1 MLWPAD
7 FREFFVPISAIL
19 LPAAR
24 GDWPSYDC
32 LEHFSEEVIMIM
44 GLEEIEKIV
53 WEEEKLFL
61 MKQVGIL
68 LIKNHAIKFGDYTLA
83 SGKKSPYYVDLRQT
97 ISSPITVDWIAN
109 SLARII
115 LNEIGRDKIDR
126 ILGVP
131 TAGVPFATVVSQKLG
146 IPLIYYRQARK
157 EHGVRKK
164 VEGNLGRNDRVLIV
178 DDLITT
184 GESVIEAAEV
194 VRDFGGVVNELV
206 VLLDREQG
214 GRERLRSSRIESHV
228 LFKISD
234 AMTWLHSVGLIED
247 RIFET
252 LAKYI
257 EEERQGSSKAST

>member
-1 MLWPAD
+1 
-7 FREFFVPISAIL
+7 
-19 LPAAR
+19 
-24 GDWPSYDC
+24 
-32 LEHFSEEVIMIM
+32 MIKGGVM
-44 GLEEIEKIV
+44 IVRLEEIEKRV

-68 LIKNHAIKFGDYTLA
+68 LIKNSAIKFGDYILS
-83 SGKKSPYYVDLRQT
+83 SGKKSPYYIDLRQT
-97 ISSPITVDWIAN
+97 ISSPITMDWIGN
-109 SLARII
+109 SLTRII
-115 LNEIGRDKIDR
+115 VNEIGRDKIDK

-164 VEGNLGRNDRVLIV
+164 VEGILDRNDRVLVV

-194 VRDFGGVVNELV
+194 VRDQGGVVNELV

-214 GRERLRSSRIESHV
+214 GQQRLRSCRIEPHV

-234 AMTWLHSVGLIED
+234 AMAWLHKVGLID
-247 RIFET
+247 DGIFET
-252 LAKYI
+252 LKKYI
-257 EEERQGSSKAST
+257 EEEGRGAENTPS

>member
-1 MLWPAD
+1 MIV
-7 FREFFVPISAIL
+7 R
-19 LPAAR
+19 
-24 GDWPSYDC
+24 
-32 LEHFSEEVIMIM
+32 LED
-44 GLEEIEKIV
+44 IEKRV

-68 LIKNHAIKFGDYTLA
+68 LIKNNAIKFGDYILT
-83 SGKKSPYYVDLRQT
+83 SGKKSPYYIDLRQT
-97 ISSPITVDWIAN
+97 ISSPITMDWIGN
-109 SLARII
+109 SLSRII
-115 LNEIGRDKIDR
+115 VNEIGKEKIDK

-131 TAGVPFATVVSQKLG
+131 TAGVPFATVVSQKVG

-164 VEGNLGRNDRVLIV
+164 VEGILERNDRVLIV

-194 VRDFGGVVNELV
+194 VRDQGGVVNEMV

-214 GRERLRSSRIESHV
+214 GQRRLRSSRIEPHV

-234 AMTWLHSVGLIED
+234 AMSWLHNVGLIED
-247 RIFET
+247 PIFEI
-252 LAKYI
+252 LRAYI
-257 EEERQGSSKAST
+257 EEESRMAESAPS

>member
-1 MLWPAD
+1 M
-7 FREFFVPISAIL
+7 IL
-19 LPAAR
+19 R
-24 GDWPSYDC
+24 
-32 LEHFSEEVIMIM
+32 LED
-44 GLEEIEKIV
+44 IEQKV

-68 LIKNHAIKFGDYTLA
+68 LIKNNAIKFGDYILA
-83 SGKKSPYYVDLRQT
+83 SGKRSPYYIDLRQT
-97 ISSPITVDWIAN
+97 ISSPTTMDWIAN
-109 SLARII
+109 SLMRII
-115 LNEIGRDKIDR
+115 LNEIGRGKIDK

-164 VEGNLGRNDRVLIV
+164 VEGILERNDRVLII

-184 GESVIEAAEV
+184 GESVIETADV
-194 VRDFGGVVNELV
+194 IRDQGGVVNELA

-214 GRERLRSSRIESHV
+214 GQQRLRATRIEPHA

-234 AMTWLHSVGLIED
+234 AMTWLHKVGLIED
-247 RIFET
+247 KIFET
-252 LAKYI
+252 LIKYI
-257 EEERQGSSKAST
+257 EEESQATSTSSS

>member
-1 MLWPAD
+1 MLLGID
-7 FREFFVPISAIL
+7 
-19 LPAAR
+19 
-24 GDWPSYDC
+24 
-32 LEHFSEEVIMIM
+32 
-44 GLEEIEKIV
+44 EIEKRV

-68 LIKNHAIKFGDYTLA
+68 LIKNDAIKFGDYILA
-83 SGKKSPYYVDLRQT
+83 SGKRSPYYIDLRLT
-97 ISSPITVDWIAN
+97 ISSPITMDWIAN
-109 SLARII
+109 SLTRITI
-115 LNEIGRDKIDR
+115 QEIGKDKIDK

-164 VEGNLGRNDRVLIV
+164 IEGILERNDRVLIV

-194 VRDFGGVVNELV
+194 VRDQGGVVNELV

-214 GRERLRSSRIESHV
+214 GKERLRASRIEPHV

-234 AMTWLHSVGLIED
+234 AMTWLHNVGLIED
-247 RIFET
+247 KIYET
-252 LAKYI
+252 IQKYT
-257 EEERQGSSKAST
+257 EEESQASRITPT

>member
-1 MLWPAD
+1 
-7 FREFFVPISAIL
+7 
-19 LPAAR
+19 
-24 GDWPSYDC
+24 
-32 LEHFSEEVIMIM
+32 MIVR
-44 GLEEIEKIV
+44 LEEIEKRV

-68 LIKNHAIKFGDYTLA
+68 LIKYNAIKFGDYTLT
-83 SGKKSPYYVDLRQT
+83 SGKKSPYYIDLRQT
-97 ISSPITVDWIAN
+97 ISSPITMDWIGN
-109 SLARII
+109 SLTRII
-115 LNEIGRDKIDR
+115 VNEIGRDRIDK

-164 VEGNLGRNDRVLIV
+164 IEGILDRNDRVLIV

-194 VRDFGGVVNELV
+194 VRDQGGVVNELV

-214 GRERLRSSRIESHV
+214 GQQRLRSCRIEPHV

-234 AMTWLHSVGLIED
+234 AMAWLHNVGLIED
-247 RIFET
+247 QIFET
-252 LAKYI
+252 LRNYI
-257 EEERQGSSKAST
+257 EEERSETQSTPS

>member
-1 MLWPAD
+1 MI
-7 FREFFVPISAIL
+7 FGIEAIE
-19 LPAAR
+19 R
-24 GDWPSYDC
+24 R
-32 LEHFSEEVIMIM
+32 
-44 GLEEIEKIV
+44 V

-68 LIKNHAIKFGDYTLA
+68 LIKNNAIKFGDYILA
-83 SGKKSPYYVDLRQT
+83 SGKKSPYYIDLRQT
-97 ISSPITVDWIAN
+97 ISSPITMDWIAN
-109 SLARII
+109 SLMRII
-115 LNEIGRDKIDR
+115 INEIGKDKIDK

-164 VEGNLGRNDRVLIV
+164 IEGILDRNDRVLII

-184 GESVIEAAEV
+184 GESVIETAEV
-194 VRDFGGVVNELV
+194 VRDQGGVVNELV

-214 GRERLRSSRIESHV
+214 GQEKLRSSRIEPHV

-234 AMTWLHSVGLIED
+234 SMDWLHKVGLIED
-247 RIFET
+247 KVFDTVKR
-252 LAKYI
+252 YI
-257 EEERQGSSKAST
+257 EEESQLIQPSNP

>member
-1 MLWPAD
+1 
-7 FREFFVPISAIL
+7 
-19 LPAAR
+19 
-24 GDWPSYDC
+24 
-32 LEHFSEEVIMIM
+32 MIPR
-44 GLEEIEKIV
+44 LEEIERKV

-68 LIKNHAIKFGDYTLA
+68 LIKNNAVKFGDYILT
-83 SGKKSPYYVDLRQT
+83 SGKKSPYYIDLRQT
-97 ISSPITVDWIAN
+97 ISSPITMDWIAN
-109 SLARII
+109 SLTRIVV
-115 LNEIGRDKIDR
+115 NEIGISRIDK

-164 VEGNLGRNDRVLIV
+164 VEGILDRNDRVLIV

-184 GESVIEAAEV
+184 GDSVIEAAEV
-194 VRDFGGVVNELV
+194 VRDQGGVVNEMV

-214 GRERLRSSRIESHV
+214 GEENLRKSRIEPHL

-234 AMTWLHSVGLIED
+234 AMNWLHSVHLISD
-247 RIFET
+247 DIYRALT
-252 LAKYI
+252 SYL
-257 EEERQGSSKAST
+257 EEEKKASIGTAAGG

>member
-1 MLWPAD
+1 MI
-7 FREFFVPISAIL
+7 FGIEAIE
-19 LPAAR
+19 R
-24 GDWPSYDC
+24 R
-32 LEHFSEEVIMIM
+32 
-44 GLEEIEKIV
+44 V

-68 LIKNHAIKFGDYTLA
+68 LIKNNAIKFGDYILA
-83 SGKKSPYYVDLRQT
+83 SGKKSPYYIDLRQT
-97 ISSPITVDWIAN
+97 ISSPITMDWIAN
-109 SLARII
+109 SLTRII
-115 LNEIGRDKIDR
+115 INEIGKDRIDK

-164 VEGNLGRNDRVLIV
+164 IEGILDRNDRVLII

-184 GESVIEAAEV
+184 GESVIETAEV
-194 VRDFGGVVNELV
+194 VRDQGGVVNELV

-214 GRERLRSSRIESHV
+214 GQERLRSSRIEPHV

-234 AMTWLHSVGLIED
+234 SMEWLHKVGLIED
-247 RIFET
+247 KIFDT
-252 LAKYI
+252 VKRYI
-257 EEERQGSSKAST
+257 EEESQPAQPSNP

>member
-1 MLWPAD
+1 
-7 FREFFVPISAIL
+7 
-19 LPAAR
+19 
-24 GDWPSYDC
+24 
-32 LEHFSEEVIMIM
+32 MIF
-44 GLEEIEKIV
+44 GLEEIERRV

-68 LIKNHAIKFGDYTLA
+68 LIKNNAVKFGDYILA
-83 SGKKSPYYVDLRQT
+83 SGKRSPYYIDLRQT
-97 ISSPITVDWIAN
+97 ISSPITMDWIAN
-109 SLARII
+109 SLTRIV
-115 LNEIGRDKIDR
+115 LNEIGKDKIDR

-164 VEGNLGRNDRVLIV
+164 IEGILERNDRVLII

-184 GESVIEAAEV
+184 GESVIEASEV
-194 VRDFGGVVNELV
+194 VRDQGGVVNELV

-214 GRERLRSSRIESHV
+214 GKERLRSSRIEPHV

-234 AMTWLHSVGLIED
+234 AMLWLHTVGLIED
-247 RIFET
+247 RIYDIV
-252 LAKYI
+252 KNYI
-257 EEERQGSSKAST
+257 EEEKKAS

>member
-1 MLWPAD
+1 M
-7 FREFFVPISAIL
+7 IL
-19 LPAAR
+19 R
-24 GDWPSYDC
+24 
-32 LEHFSEEVIMIM
+32 
-44 GLEEIEKIV
+44 LEEIERRV

-68 LIKNHAIKFGDYTLA
+68 LIKNDAIKFGDYILA
-83 SGKKSPYYVDLRQT
+83 SGKKSPYYIDLRLT
-97 ISSPITVDWIAN
+97 ISSPITMDWIAN
-109 SLARII
+109 SLTRII
-115 LNEIGRDKIDR
+115 LNEIGKEKIDK

-164 VEGNLGRNDRVLIV
+164 IEGILDRNDRVLII

-184 GESVIEAAEV
+184 GESVIESAEV
-194 VRDFGGVVNELV
+194 VRDQGGVVNELV

-214 GRERLRSSRIESHV
+214 GRERLKTSRIEAHV

-234 AMTWLHSVGLIED
+234 ALTWLHHVGLVED
-247 RIFET
+247 TIFDT
-252 LAKYI
+252 VQKYI
-257 EEERQGSSKAST
+257 AEESQAIQPAPP